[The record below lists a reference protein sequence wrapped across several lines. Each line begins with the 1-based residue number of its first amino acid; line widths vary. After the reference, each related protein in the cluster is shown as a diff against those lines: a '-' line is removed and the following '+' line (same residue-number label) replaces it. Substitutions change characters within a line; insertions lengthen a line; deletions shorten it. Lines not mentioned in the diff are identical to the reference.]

1 MAKPIFLMGINR
13 GGVTE
18 EICKTIQKQLEEKL
32 PDYHTFV
39 YFTNSNEIE
48 FKCFYEKDFEEINFE
63 QLNKII
69 TEQFKK

>member
-1 MAKPIFLMGINR
+1 MGINR
-13 GGVTE
+13 EGVNE
-18 EICKTIQKQLEEKL
+18 EIYKTIHKQLEEKL

-48 FKCFYEKDFEEINFE
+48 FKCFYEKGFEEINFE
-63 QLNKII
+63 ELKKII

>member
-1 MAKPIFLMGINR
+1 MGINR

-18 EICKTIQKQLEEKL
+18 EIYNTVQKKLEEKL

-39 YFTNSNEIE
+39 YFINSNEIE
-48 FKCFYEKDFEEINFE
+48 FKCFYEKDFEEVNFE
-63 QLNKII
+63 ELKKII